1 MEADVTFTLKDAIDV
16 TIQLGNTVNTLWT
29 IYLTVLVAIAGVLL
43 FSSAQLTTSQKVVA
57 TVSFLLFAFINW
69 RILFETYSLLIAAID
84 EMKAQV
90 PSADLKSTAFEKAI
104 SSVSFSSGIWLPTV
118 FHVVLGAA
126 VLFLIWFNPQSP
138 RRSDE

>member
-1 MEADVTFTLKDAIDV
+1 MGADVAFTLKDAIDV

-29 IYLTVLVAIAGVLL
+29 IYLTVLVAIAGALL
-43 FSSAQLTTSQKVVA
+43 FSSARLTTSQKVVA

-90 PSADLKSTAFEKAI
+90 PSAELKSTAFEKAI

-126 VLFLIWFNPQSP
+126 VLFLIWINPQSP
-138 RRSDE
+138 RRSN